1 MFVGD
6 TVFHAIMSWETATM
20 PQAVH
25 IVSAVTESKTK
36 QESPALHKLF
46 THVIR
51 GHGGNGS
58 RFLFA
63 KVALTLAIFAAKVA
77 SGKVDSDNEGELV
90 EESVKQAI
98 DLAKTVEYAVKT
110 KGEMG

>member
-63 KVALTLAIFAAKVA
+63 KVALTLAIFAAKVLYCSAGKILLA
-77 SGKVDSDNEGELV
+77 SSISEGE
-90 EESVKQAI
+90 
-98 DLAKTVEYAVKT
+98 
-110 KGEMG
+110 G